1 MSSKEFLNKIRYIDM
16 MINCKLEQVAELR
29 SMLLPGAIR
38 YDKDKVQ
45 TSHDADA
52 MGDTISKVIEL
63 EEKINSDIDELV
75 DLKSVAR
82 DKIERMEN
90 DIEKVILYKR
100 YFNNE
105 SFENIAVECGYSWRH
120 IHRLHGEALKNFD
133 KLYNVDN
140 MTQYHYN

>member
-1 MSSKEFLNKIRYIDM
+1 M

-45 TSHDADA
+45 TSNNADSIS
-52 MGDTISKVIEL
+52 DTVSKIMEL
-63 EEKINSDIDELV
+63 EEKINTDIDELV
-75 DLKSVAR
+75 ELKSVAR
-82 DKIERMEN
+82 DNIERMEN
-90 DIEKVILYKR
+90 EVEKVILYKR

-133 KLYNVDN
+133 KIYK
-140 MTQYHYN
+140 MS

>member
-1 MSSKEFLNKIRYIDM
+1 MGSKEFLNKIRYIDM

-45 TSHDADA
+45 TSNNADSIS
-52 MGDTISKVIEL
+52 DTVSKIMEL
-63 EEKINSDIDELV
+63 EEKINADIDELV
-75 DLKSVAR
+75 ELKSVAR
-82 DKIERMEN
+82 ENIERMEN
-90 DIEKVILYKR
+90 DVEKVILYKR

-133 KLYNVDN
+133 KIYK
-140 MTQYHYN
+140 MS

>member
-29 SMLLPGAIR
+29 SMLLPSAIR
-38 YDKDKVQ
+38 YDKDRVQ
-45 TSHDADA
+45 TSPDADS
-52 MGDTISKVIEL
+52 MSDTMSKVIEL
-63 EEKINSDIDELV
+63 EEKINDDIDKLV

-82 DKIERMEN
+82 EKIEQMEN
-90 DIEKVILYKR
+90 EVEKVILYKR
-100 YFNNE
+100 YFGNE

-133 KLYNVDN
+133 KIYK
-140 MTQYHYN
+140 MS

>member
-1 MSSKEFLNKIRYIDM
+1 MGSKEFLNKIRYIDM

-45 TSHDADA
+45 TSNNADSIS
-52 MGDTISKVIEL
+52 DTVSKIMEL
-63 EEKINSDIDELV
+63 EEKINTDIDELV
-75 DLKSVAR
+75 ELKSVAR
-82 DKIERMEN
+82 ENIERMGN
-90 DIEKVILYKR
+90 DVEKVILYKR

-133 KLYNVDN
+133 KIYK
-140 MTQYHYN
+140 MS

>member
-1 MSSKEFLNKIRYIDM
+1 MSAKEFLNKIRYIDM

-45 TSHDADA
+45 TSNNADSIS
-52 MGDTISKVIEL
+52 DTVSKIMEL
-63 EEKINSDIDELV
+63 EEKINTDIDELV
-75 DLKSVAR
+75 ELKSVAR
-82 DKIERMEN
+82 ENIERMEN
-90 DIEKVILYKR
+90 DVEKVILYKR

-120 IHRLHGEALKNFD
+120 IHRLHSEALKNFD
-133 KLYNVDN
+133 KLYNDV
-140 MTQYHYN
+140 MECHK

>member
-1 MSSKEFLNKIRYIDM
+1 MGSKEFLNKIRYIDM

-45 TSHDADA
+45 TSNNADSIS
-52 MGDTISKVIEL
+52 DTVSKIMEL
-63 EEKINSDIDELV
+63 EEKINTDIDELV
-75 DLKSVAR
+75 ELKSVAR
-82 DKIERMEN
+82 DNIERMEN
-90 DIEKVILYKR
+90 DVEKVILYKR

-133 KLYNVDN
+133 KIYK
-140 MTQYHYN
+140 MS

>member
-1 MSSKEFLNKIRYIDM
+1 MGSKEFLNKIRYIDM

-45 TSHDADA
+45 TSNNADSIS
-52 MGDTISKVIEL
+52 DTVSKIMEL
-63 EEKINSDIDELV
+63 EEKINTDIDELV
-75 DLKSVAR
+75 ELKSVAR
-82 DKIERMEN
+82 ENIEQMEN
-90 DIEKVILYKR
+90 DVEKVILYKR

-133 KLYNVDN
+133 KIYK
-140 MTQYHYN
+140 MS

>member
-38 YDKDKVQ
+38 YDKDKLQ
-45 TSHDADA
+45 TSNNADA
-52 MGDTISKVIEL
+52 ISDTVSKLMEL
-63 EEKINSDIDELV
+63 EEKINTDIDELV
-75 DLKSVAR
+75 ELKSIAR

-90 DIEKVILYKR
+90 DVEKVILYKR

-133 KLYNVDN
+133 KIYK
-140 MTQYHYN
+140 MS

>member
-29 SMLLPGAIR
+29 SMLLPSAIR

-45 TSHDADA
+45 TSNNADSIS
-52 MGDTISKVIEL
+52 DTVSKIMEL
-63 EEKINSDIDELV
+63 EEKINTDIDELV
-75 DLKSVAR
+75 ELKSVAR
-82 DKIERMEN
+82 ENIERMEN
-90 DIEKVILYKR
+90 DVEKVILYKR

-133 KLYNVDN
+133 KIYK
-140 MTQYHYN
+140 MS

>member
-45 TSHDADA
+45 TSNNA
-52 MGDTISKVIEL
+52 DTITDTMLKIVDL
-63 EEKINSDIDELV
+63 EEKINADIDKLV
-75 DLKSVAR
+75 DMKGLAR

-90 DIEKVILYKR
+90 DVEKVILYKR

-105 SFENIAVECGYSWRH
+105 SFEQISVEMGYSWRW
-120 IHRLHGEALKNFD
+120 IHKLHNDALKHFD
-133 KLYNVDN
+133 KIYNSS
-140 MTQYHYN
+140 Y